1 MNKFLNILQDL
12 QTLVSTNLQIN
23 NWREL
28 RLRETSTDFS
38 LKNKNKKNTNI
49 IAS

>member
-28 RLRETSTDFS
+28 GLRETSTAFS
-38 LKNKNKKNTNI
+38 L
-49 IAS
+49 